1 MENVLVALMRGK
13 LKQRALKKR
22 VLANVKLIQ
31 KKKNTTQHYEM
42 ISGS

>member
-22 VLANVKLIQ
+22 VLANVKTYTKE
-31 KKKNTTQHYEM
+31 KKIPHNTTK
-42 ISGS
+42 